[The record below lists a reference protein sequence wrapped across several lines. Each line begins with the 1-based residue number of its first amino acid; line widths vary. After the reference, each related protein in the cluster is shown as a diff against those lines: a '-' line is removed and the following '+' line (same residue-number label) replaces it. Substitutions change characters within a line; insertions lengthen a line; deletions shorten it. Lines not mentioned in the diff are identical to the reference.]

1 MDLAQIAQTTSGF
14 TGADLE
20 NLLNEAAI
28 LAAKENRVYIQQSD
42 IRHAFVKVGIGA
54 EKKSKVVSEKEKKI
68 TAYHE
73 AGHAVVMKLLKH
85 SDPVHEIIIS
95 CASGCGTCLQRVYH
109 SYRSGC
115 CRIYDAASGK

>member
-1 MDLAQIAQTTSGF
+1 MTNVDLAQIAQTTSGF

-54 EKKSKVVSEKEKKI
+54 ERKVKWYLKKKRN
-68 TAYHE
+68 Y
-73 AGHAVVMKLLKH
+73 GL
-85 SDPVHEIIIS
+85 P
-95 CASGCGTCLQRVYH
+95 
-109 SYRSGC
+109 
-115 CRIYDAASGK
+115 